1 MECVVTD
8 HVIFPVATLL
18 WSAEWV
24 DYLKLIL
31 ILGGILIVAFLTL
44 RFWIPKL
51 ARVNRDASGPI
62 QVVARFLLEPNKTL
76 YVLAIGQARM
86 LVASSEAGV
95 QLIQPLAAQDL
106 EQAAS
111 NKDEADHENTFE
123 RLLQSIKSRR
133 NL

>member
-1 MECVVTD
+1 MT
-8 HVIFPVATLL
+8 HHPIFPGAMIL

-24 DYLKLIL
+24 DYLKLML

-51 ARVNRDASGPI
+51 ARVNRNAAGPI

-76 YVLAIGQARM
+76 YVLAIGQTRM

-95 QLIQPLAAQDL
+95 QLIQSLAVQDL

-111 NKDEADHENTFE
+111 NKDEADSENTFE
-123 RLLQSIKSRR
+123 RLLQSIKLRR
-133 NL
+133 NP